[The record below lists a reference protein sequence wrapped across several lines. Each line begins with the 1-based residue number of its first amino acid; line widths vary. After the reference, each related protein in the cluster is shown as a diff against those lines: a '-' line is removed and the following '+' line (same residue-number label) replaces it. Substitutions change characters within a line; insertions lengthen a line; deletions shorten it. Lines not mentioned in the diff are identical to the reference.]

1 MRYTVRVRHVT
12 CQGVTLVTVS
22 PFAERFL
29 EHRYVTGAVWLD
41 LLATRGH
48 AYGVESIERLRDLPA
63 LRTWLDHEGL
73 TPAAPLAEADVE
85 RVRTLRETFR
95 PFVLAVLDEED
106 PPDVAVLQPWLDA
119 DEMPRAV
126 VRDGRPAAAP
136 PSTLDAALARI
147 VRQAVEQLP
156 GAPLAACG
164 DAECRM
170 AYLDPTGR
178 RRWCSPET
186 CGVKAR
192 VRAHRARARS

>member
-1 MRYTVRVRHVT
+1 MTT
-12 CQGVTLVTVS
+12 FG
-22 PFAERFL
+22 ERFR
-29 EHRYVTGAVWLD
+29 EHRFVTGAVWLD
-41 LLATRGH
+41 LLVTLGH
-48 AYGVESIERLRDLPA
+48 AYGVEPIERLYDLGA

-73 TPAAPLAEADVE
+73 TPVAPPADADVA
-85 RVRTLRETFR
+85 RVKALRETLR
-95 PFVLAVLDEED
+95 PLVLAVLDHAD
-106 PPDVAVLQPWLDA
+106 PPDVTVLQPWLDA
-119 DEMPRAV
+119 DERVRAT

-156 GAPLAACG
+156 GAPLAACA

-192 VRAHRARARS
+192 VRAHRARARG

>member
-1 MRYTVRVRHVT
+1 VEVT
-12 CQGVTLVTVS
+12 TFG
-22 PFAERFL
+22 ERFR
-29 EHRYVTGAVWLD
+29 EHRFVTGAVWLD
-41 LLATRGH
+41 LLATKGH
-48 AYGVESIERLRDLPA
+48 AYGVEPIERLYDLGS
-63 LRTWLDHEGL
+63 LRKWLDHEGL
-73 TPAAPLAEADVE
+73 IPVAPLTDPDVA
-85 RVRTLRETFR
+85 RVKELRETLR
-95 PFVLAVLDEED
+95 PLVLAVLDHED

-119 DEMPRAV
+119 DETLRAV

-164 DAECRM
+164 DTECRM

-192 VRAHRARARS
+192 VRAHRARVRS

>member
-1 MRYTVRVRHVT
+1 VGDVT
-12 CQGVTLVTVS
+12 TFGEHLR
-22 PFAERFL
+22 EHRFL
-29 EHRYVTGAVWLD
+29 TGAVWLD
-41 LLATRGH
+41 LLATLGR
-48 AYGVESIERLRDLPA
+48 AYRAEPIERLYDLDA

-73 TPAAPLAEADVE
+73 IPAVPLTDADVA
-85 RVRTLRETFR
+85 RVTTLRETLR
-95 PFVLAVLDEED
+95 PLVLAVLDDRD

-119 DEMPRAV
+119 DEPLRAV
-126 VRDGRPAAAP
+126 VRDGRPAAAA

-156 GAPLAACG
+156 SAPLSACA
-164 DAECRM
+164 DTECRM

-192 VRAHRARARS
+192 VRAHRARARDSAP

>member
-1 MRYTVRVRHVT
+1 LEVATVGERYH
-12 CQGVTLVTVS
+12 
-22 PFAERFL
+22 

-41 LLATRGH
+41 LLATLGQ
-48 AYGVESIERLRDLPA
+48 AYRAESVERLRNLPA
-63 LRTWLDHEGL
+63 LREWLDHEGL
-73 TPAAPLAEADVE
+73 TPVVPLADADVA
-85 RVRTLRETFR
+85 RVRSLREVLR
-95 PFVLAVLDEED
+95 PVVLAVLDGD
-106 PPDVAVLQPWLDA
+106 PPDVAPLQPWLDA
-119 DEMPRAV
+119 DEPLRAV

-147 VRQAVEQLP
+147 VRQAIEQLP
-156 GAPLAACG
+156 GAPLTACA
-164 DAECRM
+164 DAGCRL

>member
-1 MRYTVRVRHVT
+1 MSRRYTT
-12 CQGVTLVTVS
+12 GVAT
-22 PFAERFL
+22 FEERYG
-29 EHRYVTGAVWLD
+29 EHRFVTGAVWLD
-41 LLATRGH
+41 LLATRGR
-48 AYGVESIERLRDLPA
+48 AYGAEPIERLRDLPA
-63 LRTWLDHEGL
+63 LQAWLDHEGL
-73 TPAAPLAEADVE
+73 VPVAPLVDADVA
-85 RVRTLRETFR
+85 RVTSLRETLR
-95 PFVLAVLDEED
+95 PLVLAVLDNED
-106 PPDVAVLQPWLDA
+106 PPQVATLQPWLDA
-119 DEMPRAV
+119 DEPVRAV

-192 VRAHRARARS
+192 VRAHRARARG

>member
-1 MRYTVRVRHVT
+1 MATF
-12 CQGVTLVTVS
+12 G
-22 PFAERFL
+22 ERSR

-41 LLATRGH
+41 LLVTRGH
-48 AYGVESIERLRDLPA
+48 AYGAEPIERLSDLGA
-63 LRTWLDHEGL
+63 LRAWLDHEGL
-73 TPAAPLAEADVE
+73 TPVAPLADADVE
-85 RVRTLRETFR
+85 HVKALRETLR
-95 PFVLAVLDEED
+95 PFVLAILDHED
-106 PPDVAVLQPWLDA
+106 LPDVALLQPWLDA
-119 DEMPRAV
+119 DEPVRAV
-126 VRDGRPAAAP
+126 VRDGRPGTAP

-156 GAPLAACG
+156 GAPLAACA

-192 VRAHRARARS
+192 VRAHRARARDTAPGIAAG